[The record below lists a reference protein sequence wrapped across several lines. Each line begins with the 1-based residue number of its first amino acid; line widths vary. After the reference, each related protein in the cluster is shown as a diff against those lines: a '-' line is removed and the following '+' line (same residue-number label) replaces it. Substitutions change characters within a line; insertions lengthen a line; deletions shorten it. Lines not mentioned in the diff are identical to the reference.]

1 MGFPLFRRRAAVAAP
16 VAVAAVVAPKGKP
29 RIAASTALAALCCT
43 LLIGFEGMRTQAY
56 IPIPGDVPTA
66 CVGET
71 KGIRMGMTF
80 TKPQCEAMLL
90 KRLVEDFAPAME
102 RCVTR
107 PMGDDVYA
115 AFLSLSYNIG
125 SAGFCRSSVVR
136 LYNAGERR
144 GACHAMLAFDKA
156 GGRVVPGLQK
166 RRRAEEALCLKG
178 I

>member
-1 MGFPLFRRRAAVAAP
+1 MGFSLFRRAAAAP
-16 VAVAAVVAPKGKP
+16 VAAAPKGKG
-29 RIAASTALAALCCT
+29 RLVAGTALATLCCST
-43 LLIGFEGMRTQAY
+43 LIGFEGLRTEAY
-56 IPIPGDVPTA
+56 RDVIGIPTV

-80 TKPQCEAMLL
+80 TKPQCEALLL

-125 SAGFCRSSVVR
+125 SGGFCKSSVAR
-136 LYNAGERR
+136 LYNAGDRR
-144 GACHAMLAFDKA
+144 GACHAILAFDKA
-156 GGRVVPGLQK
+156 GGRVVPGLVK
-166 RRRAEEALCLKG
+166 RRQAEEALCLKG

>member
-1 MGFPLFRRRAAVAAP
+1 MGFSLFRRTAAAPAAAVA
-16 VAVAAVVAPKGKP
+16 VKGKS
-29 RIAASTALAALCCT
+29 RLAAGTALAALCCS
-43 LLIGFEGMRTQAY
+43 LLIGFEGMRTRAY
-56 IPIPGDVPTA
+56 IPIPGDVPTV

-90 KRLVEDFAPAME
+90 KRLTDDFAPALE

-125 SAGFCRSSVVR
+125 SAGFCRSSVAR
-136 LYNAGERR
+136 LYNAGDRR
-144 GACHAMLAFDKA
+144 GACHAILAFDKA
-156 GGRVVPGLQK
+156 GGRVVPGLV
-166 RRRAEEALCLKG
+166 RRRQAEEALCLKG

>member
-1 MGFPLFRRRAAVAAP
+1 MLRSLFRRP
-16 VAVAAVVAPKGKP
+16 VAVPVAAAAAPKGKS
-29 RIAASTALAALCCT
+29 RLVAGTSLAALVCS
-43 LLIGFEGMRTQAY
+43 LLIGFEGMRTRAY
-56 IPIPGDVPTA
+56 VPIPGDVPTV

-90 KRLVEDFAPAME
+90 KQLVEDFAPALE

-125 SAGFCRSSVVR
+125 SGGFCKSSVAR
-136 LYNAGERR
+136 LYTAGARR

-156 GGRVVPGLQK
+156 GGRVVPGLVK
-166 RRRAEEALCLKG
+166 RRQAEEALCLKG